1 MKKTIELIPFI
12 LLIIG
17 TLGLLLNEFVFE
29 WAKPLHYP
37 LLLPNVIGLLA
48 LGYIGW
54 MRNRDK

>member
-29 WAKPLHYP
+29 WGQAATLSFAAA
-37 LLLPNVIGLLA
+37 NVIGLLA
-48 LGYIGW
+48 LGNIGW
-54 MRNRDK
+54 MRNKDK